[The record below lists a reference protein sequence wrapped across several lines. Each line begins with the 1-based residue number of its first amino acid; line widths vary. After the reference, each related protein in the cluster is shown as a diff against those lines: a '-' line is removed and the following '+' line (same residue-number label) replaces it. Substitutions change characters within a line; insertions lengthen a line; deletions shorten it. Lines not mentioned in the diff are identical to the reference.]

1 VNMSPKPTSL
11 TMRWCIDIDT
21 LVVFHAKQLL
31 VQKQVSNGT
40 ARLPDFWPA
49 NRYNFLADP
58 AAESSFPL

>member
-1 VNMSPKPTSL
+1 
-11 TMRWCIDIDT
+11 MRWCIDIDT